1 MPTKSTRSGCTKGF
15 VAPCLI
21 RALPMWLLMS
31 VGLSA
36 VKAQAQTKTKI
47 ACLGEATTHSVH
59 RQIYDP
65 EYPELLGIYIDTNFK
80 VEPTPANPL
89 DGGMLYGNGTNYRIG
104 NFGLPT
110 GVAFENA
117 GPEVTPTLG
126 SPQLMMA
133 ETFAPDVVVLGPY
146 GPHEPETHSATTID
160 HFLPD
165 FRKLAMRVMAFTSKP
180 KVFIAIPIPRSGT
193 AGDATR
199 EMIHAATIQVAMELG
214 LSTIDL
220 WNAFLGKVDEFA
232 DQNHLTL
239 AGRTH
244 HAQVVGD
251 AIKAWKAGGGTGD
264 GGAAGAV
271 DAGGTANAD
280 AGVPGGG
287 GRGPGGSP
295 ASGGSP
301 GGTGGSG
308 GATVGGSGG
317 SPGSSASGG
326 SIAVPIAGTGGSPAA
341 SGGSI
346 AVPTTDTG
354 GSPAGSGG
362 SVANSGGTTGSS
374 ASGGGAP
381 GSTGSSGSSGCSYV
395 PGRRPSGR
403 GGDSTTL
410 FVIAGLIAAAYRR
423 RRSD

>member
-1 MPTKSTRSGCTKGF
+1 MKRFP
-15 VAPCLI
+15 APCLI
-21 RALPMWLLMS
+21 LALPLGILMA
-31 VGLSA
+31 VGPFA

-47 ACLGEATTHSVH
+47 ACLGEASTHSVH

-65 EYPELLGIYIDTNFK
+65 EYPELMGIYIDTNFK

-117 GPEVTPTLG
+117 GPDVTPTLG
-126 SPQLMMA
+126 SPQLMTA

-146 GPHEPETHSATTID
+146 GPHEPETHSGTTID

-180 KVFIAIPIPRSGT
+180 KVFIAIPLPRSGT

-199 EMIHAATIQVAMELG
+199 ETIHAATIQVAMELG

-220 WNAFLGKVDEFA
+220 WNAFLGKTDEFA

-251 AIKAWKAGGGTGD
+251 AIKEWKAGGGTGA
-264 GGAAGAV
+264 GGTAGTV

-287 GRGPGGSP
+287 GRGPGGTP
-295 ASGGSP
+295 ASGGAGGAAS
-301 GGTGGSG
+301 GTGGSG
-308 GATVGGSGG
+308 TGGGGMTVGGSGG
-317 SPGSSASGG
+317 IVGSSGSGGFAAASGG
-326 SIAVPIAGTGGSPAA
+326 SVVVPVTGTGGSPAGGGPVAHGGGAIGSSATGAGVPA
-341 SGGSI
+341 S
-346 AVPTTDTG
+346 
-354 GSPAGSGG
+354 
-362 SVANSGGTTGSS
+362 TGSS
-374 ASGGGAP
+374 ASGG
-381 GSTGSSGSSGCSYV
+381 CSYV
-395 PGRRPSGR
+395 PGSLGQ
-403 GGDSTTL
+403 GAGSTAL
-410 FVIAGLIAAAYRR
+410 FGIAGLIAAAYRR

>member
-1 MPTKSTRSGCTKGF
+1 MRPSCTKRF
-15 VAPCLI
+15 LALCLI
-21 RALPMWLLMS
+21 RALPVWILLA
-31 VGLSA
+31 VGPWA

-180 KVFIAIPIPRSGT
+180 KVFIAIPFPRSGT

-232 DQNHLTL
+232 DQNHLTE

-251 AIKAWKAGGGTGD
+251 AIKAWKAGSGTGG
-264 GGAAGAV
+264 GGAAGTV
-271 DAGGTANAD
+271 DAGGPANAD

-287 GRGPGGSP
+287 GRGSGGAP
-295 ASGGSP
+295 VSGGSP
-301 GGTGGSG
+301 GGAGASG
-308 GATVGGSGG
+308 GATVVGSGGSGG
-317 SPGSSASGG
+317 IGGSLGGNGSGGSIPASGG
-326 SIAVPIAGTGGSPAA
+326 SAAVPVAGTGGSPSA
-341 SGGSI
+341 
-346 AVPTTDTG
+346 
-354 GSPAGSGG
+354 SGG
-362 SVANSGGTTGSS
+362 SVAHTGGTTGSS
-374 ASGGGAP
+374 ATGGGAP
-381 GSTGSSGSSGCSYV
+381 GSIGSMSGSGSGGCSLV
-395 PGRRPSGR
+395 PGVGPLGQ
-403 GGDSTTL
+403 GAGSTAL
-410 FVIAGLIAAAYRR
+410 LVIAGLIAAAHRR
-423 RRSD
+423 RRAH

>member
-1 MPTKSTRSGCTKGF
+1 M
-15 VAPCLI
+15 A
-21 RALPMWLLMS
+21 
-31 VGLSA
+31 VGPSA

-126 SPQLMMA
+126 SPQLMTA

-232 DQNHLTL
+232 DQNHLTV

-251 AIKAWKAGGGTGD
+251 AIKAWKAGGGTG
-264 GGAAGAV
+264 GGGTAGTV

-295 ASGGSP
+295 ASGGSA

-317 SPGSSASGG
+317 GGGSLGSNGSGGSTPASGG
-326 SIAVPIAGTGGSPAA
+326 SIAVPITGTGGSPAA
-341 SGGSI
+341 SGGSV
-346 AVPTTDTG
+346 AH
-354 GSPAGSGG
+354 SGG
-362 SVANSGGTTGSS
+362 ATGSS
-374 ASGGGAP
+374 ATGGGAP
-381 GSTGSSGSSGCSYV
+381 GSTGSSASGGCSYV
-395 PGRRPSGR
+395 PGLGPLGQ
-403 GGDSTTL
+403 GADSTTL

-423 RRSD
+423 RRSGRTKGVWSDGGVSDVSGCDGSPQVRV